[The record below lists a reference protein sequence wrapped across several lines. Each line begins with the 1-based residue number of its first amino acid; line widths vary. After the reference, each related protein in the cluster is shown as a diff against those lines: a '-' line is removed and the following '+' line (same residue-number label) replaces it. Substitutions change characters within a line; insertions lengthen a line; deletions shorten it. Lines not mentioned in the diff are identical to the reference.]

1 MRKVLL
7 FTESLGAGGAERQ
20 LCGLA
25 DLLKQRGYHVT
36 VITYYENGF
45 YEAFLKERAIDH
57 RCVTDI
63 YNKKK
68 GLFILRN
75 IIKEINPQTVISF
88 LPEPNM
94 RMCIACM
101 FNKVRLIV
109 SERSHTSW
117 KLRSRIRY
125 FLYKRANIVV
135 ANSFTEAENIKAH
148 CRWLKK
154 KTISICNY
162 VDTER
167 FSPLDDFRK
176 TNQTTLQ
183 IISVGRIYDVKNIE
197 RYIKALKIV
206 CDRGYKV
213 SADWYGKINNEDYYQ
228 NCLALIQ
235 ELGLSEVF
243 HFYSSKTDIEH
254 YYQKADL
261 FCLPSIFE
269 GYPNVLCEAMS
280 CGVPAICSN
289 VCDNPRIN
297 KDGETGFLFDP
308 YRIEEIS
315 DSIIRFINLTEDQKL
330 QMRLNCRKRAVN
342 LFDENYFLQQ
352 YEKIL

>member
-1 MRKVLL
+1 MKSILL

-25 DLLKQRGYHVT
+25 DLLKQKGYQVT
-36 VITYYENGF
+36 VVTYVKNDF
-45 YEAFLKERAIDH
+45 YEPFLNERGIDH
-57 RCVTDI
+57 RCVTEI
-63 YNKKK
+63 YNKRD

-125 FLYKRANIVV
+125 ILYRRADMVV
-135 ANSFTEAENIKAH
+135 ANSFSEADNIKKH
-148 CRWLKK
+148 CGWLRS

-167 FSPLDDFRK
+167 FSPLDGFIK
-176 TNQTTLQ
+176 TNQTTLH

-197 RYIKALKIV
+197 RYIKALKVVVDSGYNV
-206 CDRGYKV
+206 C
-213 SADWYGKINNEDYYQ
+213 ADWYGKINNESYYQ
-228 NCLALIQ
+228 KCLSLI
-235 ELGLSEVF
+235 EDLRLADVF
-243 HFYSSKTDIEH
+243 HFHSSKTDIEH

-280 CGVPAICSN
+280 SGVPAICSN

-308 YRIEEIS
+308 YSIEEIS
-315 DSIIRFINLTEDQKL
+315 DSIIRFINTTEEHKL
-330 QMRLNCRKRAVN
+330 QMRLNCRKRAET
-342 LFDENYFLQQ
+342 LFDEKYFLQQ